1 MSRIQWVAQVACEYG
16 GPAIVADVDEYAK
29 WMGASPYAVA
39 DRRVLH
45 YWGQFTDELPDEYA
59 QDGGHAYRRAD
70 SLDALRSDRDALL
83 EAVRAKWSDAAI
95 TVDDE
100 AGEAHVLLPDD
111 RQMWIEFGPKSAYEE
126 ACDGEGP
133 LWEHTFATPSGREGT
148 ALFWEKEGPGDFFV
162 GVSEARDEL
171 VLLRTWVDEEELEDT
186 AKAFVDAPSKFEFP
200 GEDIE
205 LRTDGGRVVVGYSP
219 FTWLQMVAAERLTA
233 IAAQAQAEKLAP
245 EDARARV
252 MEVYASLFDD
262 RPVVMLDAGDDA
274 SDVAAAVR
282 LKPGTYRV
290 AAGRY
295 DPEDDDAAE
304 DAPWS
309 CIWCRFTLAL

>member
-16 GPAIVADVDEYAK
+16 GPAIVADVQEYAK
-29 WMGASPYAVA
+29 WMGATPYAVA

-45 YWGQFTDELPDEYA
+45 YWGQFTDELPGEYA
-59 QDGGHAYRRAD
+59 QEGGHVHRRAD
-70 SLDALRSDRDALL
+70 SFDALL
-83 EAVRAKWSDAAI
+83 RDRDELLAAVRAKWSDAAI

-100 AGEAHVLLPDD
+100 AGEAHVLLSDD
-111 RQMWIEFGPKSAYEE
+111 RQLWIQLGPKSAYEE

-133 LWEHTFATPSGREGT
+133 LWEHTFTTPSGREGT
-148 ALFWEKEGPGDFFV
+148 ALFWEKEGSGDFFV

-186 AKAFVDAPSKFEFP
+186 AKAFVDAPSKFEFA

-205 LRTDGGRVVVGYSP
+205 LRTDDGRVVVAYSP
-219 FTWLQMVAAERLTA
+219 FTWLQMVAAERFSA
-233 IAAQAQAEKLAP
+233 VAAQSQELAP
-245 EDARARV
+245 EEARARM
-252 MEVYASLFDD
+252 MELYASLFDD
-262 RPVVMLDAGDDA
+262 RPVVVLDAGDD

-282 LKPGTYRV
+282 LRPGTYRI
-290 AAGRY
+290 AAGHY
-295 DPEDDDAAE
+295 DPSDDDDAE

-309 CIWCRFTLAL
+309 CIWCRFTLAT